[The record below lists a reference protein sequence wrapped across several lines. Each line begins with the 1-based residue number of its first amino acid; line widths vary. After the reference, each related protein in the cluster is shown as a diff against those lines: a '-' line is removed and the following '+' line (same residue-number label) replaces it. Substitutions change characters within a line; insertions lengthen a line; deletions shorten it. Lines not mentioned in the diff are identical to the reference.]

1 MDFEPLRIGGVGF
14 IQPTS
19 QSLPARVAVVLPLS
33 ARSLSIEPT
42 LSNANYVAVIP
53 SPGALCLGPLRE
65 QVERVRPGS
74 NLLQAQAIEW
84 ALSAEGRL
92 VPRVSLHIQSPR
104 LLTWNWLVFTSRT

>member
-1 MDFEPLRIGGVGF
+1 MDFEALRIGGVGF

-42 LSNANYVAVIP
+42 LSNGNYVAVIP
-53 SPGALCLGPLRE
+53 SPALLRLRPLRE

-74 NLLQAQAIEW
+74 NLLQAEAIERTRR
-84 ALSAEGRL
+84 AEGRL

-104 LLTWNWLVFTSRT
+104 PLAWNWLVLPPRA